1 MARTATDRGDTV
13 PRVYQPDHT
22 ADIRQRLKS
31 MLLTFTVG
39 AAIAVTGAI
48 IIGIL
53 TASLDDQYRTVIALA
68 WLIDIVTLLVAALG
82 LLTTLIFYL
91 IYRRRRAYLD
101 AVGAEADGELR
112 ARIHR
117 P

>member
-1 MARTATDRGDTV
+1 M

-22 ADIRQRLKS
+22 AGIRQRLKS

-39 AAIAVTGAI
+39 AAIAATGAI
-48 IIGIL
+48 MIAVL
-53 TASLDDQYRTVIALA
+53 TARRKDQYETLVALA
-68 WLIDIVTLLVAALG
+68 WLIDIVALIVAALG
-82 LLTTLIFYL
+82 LLTTLILYL
-91 IYRRRRAYLD
+91 NYRRRRAYLD

-117 P
+117 R